1 MASAFRGL
9 SPSWGLGK
17 RRSGEKRGLDTLPVV
32 QMQGKG
38 EVPARTDR
46 TLEQGHLSSYLVL
59 TWGQA
64 VWAATPGSQGM
75 ARGQGCGPQD
85 HPVAQLCKCSGKS
98 RNKCSPVVSLK

>member
-46 TLEQGHLSSYLVL
+46 TLEQGHLSS
-59 TWGQA
+59 
-64 VWAATPGSQGM
+64 
-75 ARGQGCGPQD
+75 
-85 HPVAQLCKCSGKS
+85 
-98 RNKCSPVVSLK
+98 